1 MQVIKRDGRIS
12 EYNDERIIKAITL
25 AMSHTTGGVDI
36 DLATKIAD
44 SVRDSRYSWEKI
56 NGFV

>member
-25 AMSHTTGGVDI
+25 AMSHTTGGDI
-36 DLATKIAD
+36 MICKKSSLEILILIIQHEE
-44 SVRDSRYSWEKI
+44 EKRL
-56 NGFV
+56 